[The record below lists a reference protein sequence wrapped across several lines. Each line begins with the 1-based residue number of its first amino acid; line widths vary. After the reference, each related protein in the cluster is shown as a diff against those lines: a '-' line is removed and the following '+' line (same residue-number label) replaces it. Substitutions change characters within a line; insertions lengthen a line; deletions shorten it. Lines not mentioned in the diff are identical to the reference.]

1 MLKHVFFIYITLNV
15 APTVGKVVLKC
26 VNVLHKLFFTPVAVF
41 SLNQSVYNVTEE
53 SGEVLVCVELSGELD
68 RDISLVLSMENDTA
82 SFMDFDN
89 TISTYTFESGSTS
102 QNTSCNS
109 VNITRDGI
117 VEDEERFVIFL
128 QTLPQEPD
136 DVSIT
141 LSRADVLIADSPFDS
156 KLRI

>member
-1 MLKHVFFIYITLNV
+1 M
-15 APTVGKVVLKC
+15 
-26 VNVLHKLFFTPVAVF
+26 
-41 SLNQSVYNVTEE
+41 
-53 SGEVLVCVELSGELD
+53 ELSGELD

-82 SFMDFDN
+82 SFMDFDS
-89 TISTYTFESGSTS
+89 TILTYTFESGSTS

-136 DVSIT
+136 DVIIT
-141 LSRADVLIADSPFDS
+141 QSRANVLIADSPFDS